1 MPTSPT
7 PDDLL
12 ALARFCWPDREWT
25 SCPIGARTRRRLDAT
40 MDAHWSAG
48 KRDHVSAA
56 EAVLIE
62 RGLGIR
68 YIRQLAKALR
78 FVPAPDGHRYSETDA
93 MILATAP
100 LDARVRAMVEVV
112 RQHEHAR
119 GNSAKGETKETP

>member
-12 ALARFCWPDREWT
+12 ALARFCWPHEAVWF
-25 SCPIGARTRRRLDAT
+25 CPESPA
-40 MDAHWSAG
+40 
-48 KRDHVSAA
+48 HVSAA

-100 LDARVRAMVEVV
+100 LDARVRAMVQVV
-112 RQHEHAR
+112 RAEEAKR
-119 GNSAKGETKETP
+119 GE